1 MKKRGYSRTLYNQ
14 RNKNETIMSAIKRLF
29 GENIKS
35 RLVRTQNRELS
46 FRCVAYNMHRLTK
59 LVTMVM
65 VSTKPILTLTLNT
78 NLRFPFFRQIL
89 MDYSYSSSLP
99 YVEEKT
105 EVIYGD
111 ENIIDS
117 TLKLFSVARSTL
129 NNCLDSTGPSM
140 DVIPGHPITRAHY
153 EMKERGVRIRYITE
167 ITKENVNYCKELMNF
182 SQVRHLD
189 EVKGNFG
196 VLDGIYYRASAKLKT
211 SSPPPLLISSTVRA
225 FVEQQEYFFDMLW
238 KKAIPAKQRIKEIE
252 ENLKREFIETI
263 QHSEETTSLITKVLS
278 SATDEILLIFSHAG
292 TLKKY
297 EKLGM
302 VDIVRKKAEK
312 DVEVRIL
319 IGTDEPMN
327 KREVEWLSEYPNA
340 ELRFLNKSIHT
351 SLTTIVTDRELSL
364 VIEEKGDED
373 DIDLGL
379 TTYSN
384 SESTVLSSASIF
396 ENLWAQSLL
405 I

>member
-1 MKKRGYSRTLYNQ
+1 
-14 RNKNETIMSAIKRLF
+14 
-29 GENIKS
+29 
-35 RLVRTQNRELS
+35 
-46 FRCVAYNMHRLTK
+46 
-59 LVTMVM
+59 
-65 VSTKPILTLTLNT
+65 
-78 NLRFPFFRQIL
+78 
-89 MDYSYSSSLP
+89 
-99 YVEEKT
+99 
-105 EVIYGD
+105 
-111 ENIIDS
+111 
-117 TLKLFSVARSTL
+117 
-129 NNCLDSTGPSM
+129 M

-153 EMKERGVRIRYITE
+153 EMKERGVKIRYITE
-167 ITKENVNYCKELMNF
+167 ITKENLSYCKELMNF
-182 SQVRHLD
+182 SEVRHLD

-196 VLDGIYYRASAKLKT
+196 VLDGFYYRASAKLKA

-278 SATDEILLIFSHAG
+278 SATDEILLIFSPAG

-327 KREVEWLSEYPNA
+327 KREVEEWLSEYPNA
-340 ELRFLNKSIHT
+340 ELHFLNKSIHS

-364 VIEEKGDED
+364 VIEEKSDED

-396 ENLWAQSLL
+396 ENLWAQST
-405 I
+405 IPSP